1 MKLISPLFQLL
12 PYLQSNLTGFKQLEI
27 LNFRNGSVVVNSK
40 MKVEKDV
47 PHNLTQAVHCVLE
60 DFCNA
65 ASKRLDIE
73 IDSRYLDI
81 EPADQA
87 DPCKFLACN
96 EFSQCVVNSWTQEAE
111 CLCDPGYSTTN
122 GLPCQSICNLEEE
135 YCFNGG
141 LCDII
146 QGHGA
151 TCRCPVGKYWHYH
164 GVRCN
169 ELVSL
174 PVDPAIFIACL
185 VGSLTLVCA
194 IIGILVFI
202 NKKCFGNRKTVTL
215 VHTIAPYA
223 FENTLRV
230 NPVFENDD
238 GILTQVSSISTPA
251 PSSSGTGSS
260 QTSEQEAFRAI
271 ENIHL
276 SIEVICI
283 AQLAPYS
290 KQTNTTNPNRM
301 QTSPTVY

>member
-1 MKLISPLFQLL
+1 MQLL

-60 DFCNA
+60 DFCNT

-111 CLCDPGYSTTN
+111 CLCDPGYSTTD

-151 TCRCPVGKYWHYH
+151 TCR
-164 GVRCN
+164 
-169 ELVSL
+169 
-174 PVDPAIFIACL
+174 
-185 VGSLTLVCA
+185 
-194 IIGILVFI
+194 
-202 NKKCFGNRKTVTL
+202 
-215 VHTIAPYA
+215 
-223 FENTLRV
+223 
-230 NPVFENDD
+230 
-238 GILTQVSSISTPA
+238 
-251 PSSSGTGSS
+251 
-260 QTSEQEAFRAI
+260 
-271 ENIHL
+271 
-276 SIEVICI
+276 
-283 AQLAPYS
+283 
-290 KQTNTTNPNRM
+290 
-301 QTSPTVY
+301 